1 MIRYCGI
8 MGRGGAMAERRL
20 FEELPEQAVPARE
33 RGAPRLQEARRD
45 QFELRAV
52 DLEGLVASDDPVR
65 SVWAFVETLDLS
77 PLYAAIE
84 AREGEP
90 GRAPIDPKILMALWL
105 WATLRGVGS
114 GREVERPCEREVTFQ
129 WLCGGVGVNYHTL
142 SDFRIAHEA
151 LLDRLLS
158 EGVASLVEAGLV
170 KLDRVAVDGIRVRA
184 SAGAGSY
191 RRRGRLSELLSA
203 AHGLVHRL
211 RRELDDDPGAG
222 KRRREAA
229 EKRAAAERLARLKA
243 AKQRLEALEA
253 ERARRAKTNRNQVK
267 KQGEPRISTTD
278 PQARVMKMADG
289 GFRPAYNGQIASEP
303 VSGVVLGVAVDTT
316 GSDRG
321 LLQPMLEWMKARYGS
336 FPTQA
341 LADGGFVCNDD
352 VERAAE
358 VGTAVFMPLPESKHG
373 RDPHEPRAEDGP
385 GVAAWR
391 RRMASEEGKRVYRQR
406 GLAERVHAVMRQH
419 GLTRLTVR
427 GSAKARIVL
436 LWHALAHNLQCMLRL
451 RRAAQPA

>member
-1 MIRYCGI
+1 MSREVFVIVN
-8 MGRGGAMAERRL
+8 EEL
-20 FEELPEQAVPARE
+20 FEGLPEQHAPE
-33 RGAPRLQEARRD
+33 KTRGLPRLQEARRD
-45 QFELRAV
+45 QVELRAV
-52 DLEGLVASDDPVR
+52 DLDGLVAAEDPVR

-77 PLYAAIE
+77 ALYAAIE

-114 GREVERPCEREVTFQ
+114 GREVERLCEREVTFQ
-129 WLCGGVGVNYHTL
+129 WLCGGVSVNYHTL
-142 SDFRIAHEA
+142 SDFRVAHEG

-170 KLDRVAVDGIRVRA
+170 KLDRVALDGIRVRA
-184 SAGAGSY
+184 SAGSGSF
-191 RRRGRLSELLSA
+191 RRRGKLSELLSA
-203 AHGLVHRL
+203 AHGLVRRL

-229 EKRAAAERLARLKA
+229 EKRAAAERLARLEA
-243 AKQRLEALEA
+243 ARARLAALEA

-267 KQGEPRISTTD
+267 KQGEPRVSTTD
-278 PQARVMKMADG
+278 PEARVMKMADG

-303 VSGVVLGVAVDTT
+303 VSGVVLGVGVDTT

-321 LLQPMLEWMKARYGS
+321 LLQPMLERLKARYGI
-336 FPTQA
+336 FPAQV

-352 VERAAE
+352 VEWAAQA
-358 VGTAVFMPLPESKHG
+358 GTAVFMPLPKSKHG
-373 RDPHEPRAEDGP
+373 RDPHQPRAKDGP

-391 RRMASEEGKRVYRQR
+391 GRMASEEGKQIYRQR
-406 GLAERVHAVMRQH
+406 GLAERVHAVMRHH

-436 LWHALAHNLQCMLRL
+436 LWHALAHNLQCLLRL
-451 RRAAQPA
+451 RRTAAQPA

>member
-1 MIRYCGI
+1 
-8 MGRGGAMAERRL
+8 MAERPL
-20 FEELPEQAVPARE
+20 FEALPEQAVPERE

-45 QFELRAV
+45 QLELRAV
-52 DLEGLVASDDPVR
+52 DLDGLVAADDPVR
-65 SVWAFVETLDLS
+65 SVWAFVETLELS
-77 PLYAAIE
+77 ALYAAIE

-114 GREVERPCEREVTFQ
+114 GREVERLCEREVTFQ

-170 KLDRVAVDGIRVRA
+170 KLDRVALDGIRVRA

-191 RRRGRLSELLSA
+191 RRRGRLEELLSA
-203 AHGLVHRL
+203 AHGLVRRL

-229 EKRAAAERLARLKA
+229 ERRAAEERLVRLKA
-243 AKQRLEALEA
+243 AKQRLAALEA
-253 ERARRAKTNRNQVK
+253 ERARRDKTNRNQVK
-267 KQGEPRISTTD
+267 KQGEPRVSTTD
-278 PQARVMKMADG
+278 PEARIMKMPDG
-289 GFRPAYNGQIASEP
+289 GFRPAYNGQVVSDPI
-303 VSGVVLGVAVDTT
+303 SGVVLSVDVDTT

-321 LLQPMLEWMKARYGS
+321 LLQPMLEGVKARYGGS
-336 FPTQA
+336 PAEA

-352 VERAAE
+352 VEWAAE
-358 VGTAVFMPLPESKHG
+358 AGTAVFMPLAQSKHG
-373 RDPHEPRAEDGP
+373 RDPHQPRAKDGP

-391 RRMASEEGKRVYRQR
+391 QRMATEEGKRVYRQR

-427 GSAKARIVL
+427 GRAKARIIL
-436 LWHALAHNLQCMLRL
+436 LWHAFAHNLQSMLRL
-451 RRAAQPA
+451 RRALAQPT

>member
-1 MIRYCGI
+1 MV
-8 MGRGGAMAERRL
+8 EKRL
-20 FEELPEQAVPARE
+20 FEELPELAVPSRE

-52 DLEGLVASDDPVR
+52 DLDGLVMADDPVR

-77 PLYAAIE
+77 QLYAAIE

-90 GRAPIDPKILMALWL
+90 GRAPIDPKILVALWL

-114 GREVERPCEREVTFQ
+114 GREVERLCEREVTFQ
-129 WLCGGVGVNYHTL
+129 WLCGGVSVNYHTL
-142 SDFRIAHEA
+142 SDFRVAHEA

-158 EGVASLVEAGLV
+158 ESVASLVDAGLV
-170 KLDRVAVDGIRVRA
+170 KLDRVALDGIRVRA
-184 SAGAGSY
+184 SAGSGSF
-191 RRRGRLSELLSA
+191 RRRDRLSELLSGA
-203 AHGLVHRL
+203 QGLVRRL
-211 RRELDDDPGAG
+211 RRELDADPGAG

-229 EKRAAAERLARLKA
+229 ERRAAAERLARLEA
-243 AKQRLEALEA
+243 AKQRLAALEA

-267 KQGEPRISTTD
+267 KQGQPRVSTTD
-278 PQARVMKMADG
+278 PEARVMKMPDG

-303 VSGVVLGVAVDTT
+303 VSGVVLKVAVDTT

-321 LLQPMLEWMKARYGS
+321 LLQPMLERVKACYG
-336 FPTQA
+336 FLPAQA
-341 LADGGFVCNDD
+341 LADGGFVCNED
-352 VERAAE
+352 VEWAAE
-358 VGTAVFMPLPESKHG
+358 AGTDVFMPPPQSKHR
-373 RDPHEPRAEDGP
+373 RDPCEPRAKDGP

-391 RRMASEEGKRVYRQR
+391 QRMASADGQRIYRQR

-427 GSAKARIVL
+427 GSAKARSIL

-451 RRAAQPA
+451 RRTAAQPA